1 MPNPSAIPDEAP
13 QPPRF
18 PAAAACPPRTRRRVD
33 DRAGKLIEGR
43 RPGPSHLLRGREFPA
58 PSGETVLS
66 WPASWIAMNRRV
78 GPVIVGGPQRI
89 PGDNSR
95 GPICPQSSSPVVS
108 RPDASEGR
116 PT

>member
-1 MPNPSAIPDEAP
+1 MPNPTAIPNEAP
-13 QPPRF
+13 HPPRF
-18 PAAAACPPRTRRRVD
+18 TTADACPPRTRRRVD
-33 DRAGKLIEGR
+33 DRVGKLIEGR
-43 RPGPSHLLRGREFPA
+43 SRAPSHLLRSREFPA
-58 PSGETVLS
+58 LSGGTVLS
-66 WPASWIAMNRRV
+66 WPAFWIAMNRRV

-95 GPICPQSSSPVVS
+95 GPICPQSSPPVVS